1 VNTNHRAFTLIE
13 LLVVIAIIA
22 LLVGILLP
30 ALARARQAARK
41 TKSIAN
47 MKNMPM
53 AVQAYMTDNR
63 SILPMPR
70 AIEYDTSGN
79 ILNTNGWPWAF
90 GGAYC
95 DARFSGTGTDTAPS
109 NRSLN
114 PYIVG
119 DAIKT
124 IEYGVTAQSRGSQQF
139 GVFESPGDK
148 SSVWNFFFNGHV
160 QPAAFD
166 GIRSGYADVGTS
178 YLMNDLYW
186 QFWIPAGANP
196 NLDSVFVESVRRASV
211 ALNGGRADTSK
222 FAMFYD
228 QVGWAFMLG
237 STNARYKGEFGEW
250 NHSVMGMLDG
260 HAADTEL
267 ERKTVSGNTSSGPG
281 FYLARGWGY
290 MFSGRTTAGVDIP
303 QMSYTIVPPV
313 PPNYSGGLQ

>member
-1 VNTNHRAFTLIE
+1 MKKNRLGFTLIE

-41 TKSIAN
+41 TKSITN

-70 AIEYDTSGN
+70 AIEYDTAGN

-95 DARFSGTGTDTAPS
+95 SARFAGTGTDTAPA

-114 PYIVG
+114 AYILG
-119 DAIKT
+119 DAIKST
-124 IEYGVTAQSRGSQQF
+124 EFGVTAASRGTQQF

-148 SSVWNFFFNGHV
+148 STVWDYFFNGA
-160 QPAAFD
+160 QPVVFN
-166 GIRSGYADVGTS
+166 GVRSGYADVGTS

-186 QFWIPAGANP
+186 QFFRVGSENM
-196 NLDSVFVESVRRASV
+196 NLDSTFVQCVRRASV
-211 ALNGGRADTSK
+211 ALNSSRADTSK

-228 QVGWAFMLG
+228 QIGWAFMLG
-237 STNARYKGEFGEW
+237 STNTRYKGEFGEW
-250 NHSVMGMLDG
+250 NHSVMGFLDG
-260 HAADTEL
+260 HASDMEM
-267 ERKTVSGNTSSGPG
+267 ERKIINGNTAAGPG

-290 MFSGRTTAGVDIP
+290 MFSGQATGGAVVP
-303 QMSYTIVPPV
+303 PSPYTIVPPV

>member
-1 VNTNHRAFTLIE
+1 MKKRPLGFTLIE

-41 TKSIAN
+41 TLSVTN
-47 MKNMPM
+47 MKNMPT

-70 AIEYDTSGN
+70 AIEYGPTGN

-95 DARFSGTGTDTAPS
+95 NARFSGTGVDTAPS

-114 PYIVG
+114 PYILG

-124 IEYGVTAQSRGSQQF
+124 IEYGVTAASRGSQQF
-139 GVFESPGDK
+139 GVFQSPGDRAT
-148 SSVWNFFFNGHV
+148 VWDFFFNGHV
-160 QPAAFD
+160 QPATFS
-166 GIRSGYADVGTS
+166 GVRSGYDDVGTS

-186 QFWIPAGANP
+186 QFWIPPGANP
-196 NLDSVFVESVRRASV
+196 QLDSTFVESVRRASV
-211 ALNGGRADTSK
+211 ALNSGKCNTAK
-222 FAMFYD
+222 FALFYD
-228 QVGWAFMLG
+228 QIGWAFMLG
-237 STNARYKGEFGEW
+237 STNARYMGEFGDW
-250 NHSVMGMLDG
+250 NHTVMGFLDG

-267 ERKTVSGNTSSGPG
+267 ERKIVAGNTSSGPG
-281 FYLARGWGY
+281 NYLARGWGY
-290 MFSGRTTAGVDIP
+290 MYSGRTTAGQDIP
-303 QMSYTIVPPV
+303 ATEYTIVPPV
-313 PPNYSGGLQ
+313 PANYSGGLQ